1 MGTKNYFELWEIR
14 LFSLCM
20 VMLMVQGVYAYP
32 MLAKFADEGADGS
45 SAADSSAADPFAA
58 GAQGTAGDAGT
69 GAADAGEPL
78 LASGA
83 DASSASEIL
92 TGAADDAAVSSGTG
106 KPCET
111 KSLTE
116 KESQNIMNLLKDGY
130 VGREISSGAKA
141 DTDRDKLEQNK
152 IVLTD
157 PGRELGD
164 VKKELT
170 GTEAPQAAI
179 ISQPN
184 EKFDAWEISQ
194 FLNNSIKG
202 SFAYGIVLEDSL
214 RTARCESLEDP
225 KCSVAGANLKYRNS
239 GAGIKADFVN
249 VWKSMQ
255 NLWEGDVKI
264 PTFTDEE
271 NNILK
276 SAFQGEDKNTF
287 TMKAVKRLQGDLI
300 KNSISIKDGSFEAKL
315 ATNCTSSACVLST
328 YSMFDKYFNSWM
340 SAELTVSNFGPELLY
355 RTKKLIG
362 WTGRRSFLKSTVD
375 KYLDKFRQKF
385 QSPGSL
391 LSRTRMDRAQ
401 ANIDKFG
408 FRKFFDELTNDAGGT
423 GNAPIFM
430 TNDFQ
435 AWWNKMS
442 SPGGYLD
449 SINSLER
456 RYEFIKIVKDFRTF
470 VRAGEANTKMAEQ
483 AYIDAVKQFGPN
495 SGVAKQAYVDY
506 GRQFARWLNQ
516 IDDGPIRPDAPYFFV
531 QHPNS
536 QLYNYGVK
544 QMNSGEVIDL
554 YENPRHI
561 RRIMDKF
568 VDDGDWTNFMNETAK
583 YQSTYET
590 VLRNGI
596 DTGNIQLYKFDVS
609 KADLAYKVHT
619 ADIDKLVAH
628 IHENVWVNLPQHG
641 WVRLNRGSANMIK
654 HSGVGEV
661 EVYRGGWAKAEA
673 LTPESFSARLT
684 NARVRNNIR
693 GMTGNMDQILLT
705 LEERN
710 WAGRRYWSFL
720 DKLMAQEDSLI
731 KSYFTIKGGIK
742 WTAYPFG
749 YWWVKKGFGVESI
762 SAYQLPDTWK
772 ELTVYQGNGDVYD
785 DAYIDFFAN
794 EGSDQG
800 DIFVQVL
807 NKLPWAAVMNEVSGK
822 FNPLDD
828 LYQSLT
834 KNDLRSETEDLA
846 LYSST
851 AEECPNCTLTL
862 KTTKLQDFS
871 PYFQVNAPVNN
882 YILEDTR
889 TDEAKAK
896 GQTIII
902 YEHHSNLKGETS
914 GDNTI
919 AGGKIDLVEAK
930 QEELTCSDALRKLF
944 KDAPIGL
951 PFVDISGDTMA
962 KLGPAAGGLLGG
974 MESISYGMF
983 FWGGIFSTVA
993 IQTLIAPKL
1002 QDCVD
1007 YDEGYYV
1014 HYFVPVK
1021 EKAAE
1026 GGTAQ
1031 GGAAQ
1036 AGGKTAAELSTQ
1048 KVQDFVAGLNERFK
1062 AAFAGE
1068 GTNDF
1073 TKQAAEKLGAEI
1085 DKFANNATDSDIV
1098 QATLTLQGRS
1108 SGQVTGRKLF
1118 YFWCGAGCEMHASE
1132 YRTEGKAVTKD
1143 SETGTELTFDF
1154 AQDKLL
1160 RDGKPIVESPDFTR
1174 MSDVFNSNGPFQSMP
1189 RRLTV
1194 SCMAASGGKAIEM
1207 NARGEATVLNPELL
1221 RCIQDGVLAQTGLPL
1236 EGENLS
1242 QAFGNVETVV
1252 SSTHPNIKPMQD
1264 SIVAEGVPRRSAEGS
1279 DATLILSADNRLNLS
1294 KSSDGI
1300 TDVGTLKSII
1310 FANGSMV
1317 VKPDGCIIIWLRH
1330 HAAGI
1335 LEQNDAQGLD
1345 TKLTDSKNPETGCE
1359 EPALNFE
1366 VMPNS
1371 ESDYSKAK
1379 VEAFNKSLDRLGP
1392 FQIFETQDK
1401 RYVLY
1406 SGTPPDCQPFLR
1418 VIDKA
1423 TGKFTDYA
1431 MNNMKETPT
1440 GLQFTDQ
1447 DGKEHTLDFSTKDG
1461 MPQVAF
1467 DNKPETLLSAQG
1479 RNGSFW
1485 YDPEKGLWYAE
1496 NAQLLPL
1503 LEAFRDGIAT
1513 KVGANGEVTS
1523 TASGNVLNLNLGGS
1537 SPNLLDLPSLPEQP
1551 EMLLLFVLSLLGV
1564 MVAVRVRVRR
1574 H

>member
-1 MGTKNYFELWEIR
+1 MGQRKYFELWEIR

-20 VMLMVQGVYAYP
+20 IMLMVQGVYAYP
-32 MLAKFADEGADGS
+32 VLFQDGS
-45 SAADSSAADPFAA
+45 DSGGTNPADPFTASPPSSTE
-58 GAQGTAGDAGT
+58 AQANATDATEPSFVSGDGTIGGDT
-69 GAADAGEPL
+69 GADAGMPSL
-78 LASGA
+78 
-83 DASSASEIL
+83 
-92 TGAADDAAVSSGTG
+92 GTG

-111 KSLTE
+111 KSLTPE
-116 KESQNIMNLLKDGY
+116 ESQNIMNLLKDGY
-130 VGREISSGAKA
+130 VGREISSGAQA

-164 VKKELT
+164 VKKEIT
-170 GTEAPQAAI
+170 DTEKPQAAI
-179 ISQPN
+179 VEQPN

-202 SFAYGIVLEDSL
+202 AFAYGIVLEDSL
-214 RTARCESLEDP
+214 RTARCEELSDP
-225 KCSVAGANLKYRNS
+225 KCSVSGANLKYRNS

-264 PTFTDEE
+264 SAFTDEE
-271 NNILK
+271 NDILK
-276 SAFQGEDKNTF
+276 SAFQGEDKETF
-287 TMKAVKRLQGDLI
+287 NMKVAQRLQSDLI
-300 KNSISIKDGSFEAKL
+300 KNSIRVKGGSFEAKL

-340 SAELTVSNFGPELLY
+340 SSELTVSNFGPELLY
-355 RTKKLIG
+355 RSKKLFG
-362 WTGRRSFLKSTVD
+362 WVGRRSFLKGTIEN
-375 KYLDKFRQKF
+375 YLDKFRRKF
-385 QSPGSL
+385 ESPGSFI
-391 LSRTRMDRAQ
+391 SNFRMDRAQ

-408 FRKFFDELTNDAGGT
+408 FRKFFDELTNDVGGT
-423 GNAPIFM
+423 ANAPIFM

-456 RYEFIKIVKDFRTF
+456 KHEFVKIVKDFRTYIG
-470 VRAGEANTKMAEQ
+470 AGEANSAMAER
-483 AYIDAVKQFGPN
+483 AYAEAVKAYGPN
-495 SGVAKQAYVDY
+495 SGVARQAYVDY

-516 IDDGPIRPDAPYFFV
+516 MDDGPLRPDAPFFFV
-531 QHPNS
+531 RHPNS
-536 QLYNYGVK
+536 QLYNYGVR

-568 VDDGDWTNFMNETAK
+568 VDDGDWKGFMDEAYK

-590 VLRNGI
+590 VVKDGI
-596 DTGNIQLYKFDVS
+596 DTGYIQLYKFDVS
-609 KADLAYKVHT
+609 KADLAYKVHV
-619 ADIDKLVAH
+619 ADVDKLVAQV
-628 IHENVWVNLPQHG
+628 HENVWVNLPQHG
-641 WVRLNRGSANMIK
+641 WVRLNQGTADMVK

-661 EVYRGGWAKAEA
+661 EVYKGGWAQAEA

-693 GMTGNMDQILLT
+693 VMNGNMDQILGT
-705 LEERN
+705 LKERN

-720 DKLMAQEDSLI
+720 DKLMAQEDELI
-731 KSYFTIKGGIK
+731 KSYFSIKGGIK

-762 SAYQLPDTWK
+762 SQYQLPDTWK
-772 ELTVYQGNGDVYD
+772 ELSIYQGNGDVYD

-807 NKLPWAAVMNEVSGK
+807 NYLPWAAIMNEVSGK
-822 FNPLDD
+822 FNPLNDM
-828 LYQSLT
+828 YQSLT
-834 KNDLRSETEDLA
+834 KNELRSTTEDLA

-851 AEECPNCTLTL
+851 AEECAGCTLTL

-871 PYFQVNAPVNN
+871 PFFQVNAPVNN

-889 TDEAKAK
+889 TDEAKEK

-914 GDNTI
+914 GDNTV

-930 QEELTCSDALRKLF
+930 QEETTCSDALRKLF
-944 KDAPIGL
+944 KDAPIGI
-951 PFVDISGDTMA
+951 PFYDVPDEAFA
-962 KLGPAAGGLLGG
+962 KLGSASGGLLAG
-974 MESISYGMF
+974 MEAITYLTFS
-983 FWGGIFSTVA
+983 WGGIFSTVA

-1014 HYFVPVK
+1014 HYFVPVREK
-1021 EKAAE
+1021 E
-1026 GGTAQ
+1026 
-1031 GGAAQ
+1031 GAA
-1036 AGGKTAAELSTQ
+1036 GKEGEQTTAELSTQ
-1048 KVQDFVAGLNERFK
+1048 KVQDFVAGLNEKFK
-1062 AAFAGE
+1062 AAFAGQDTE
-1068 GTNDF
+1068 NDL
-1073 TKQAAEKLGAEI
+1073 TKEAAEKLGAEI

-1132 YRTEGKAVTKD
+1132 YKTEGKAVTKD

-1174 MSDVFNSNGPFQSMP
+1174 MADVFNSNGPFQSIP

-1194 SCMAASGGKAIEM
+1194 SCLPAYGSKAMEI
-1207 NARGEATVLNPELL
+1207 NARGEATVLDQGLL
-1221 RCIQDGVLAQTGLPL
+1221 KCIQDGVLAQTGLPL

-1264 SIVAEGVPRRSAEGS
+1264 SIVAEGVPRRAAEGS
-1279 DATLILSADNRLNLS
+1279 DAKVILSADNQLNLS

-1335 LEQNDAQGLD
+1335 LGQNDAQGLR
-1345 TKLTDSKNPETGCE
+1345 TQLTDTVNPETGCP

-1366 VMPNS
+1366 VMPND

-1379 VEAFNKSLDRLGP
+1379 VEAFNKSLGSMGP
-1392 FQIFETQDK
+1392 FQIFETEDK

-1406 SGTPPDCQPFLR
+1406 SGTYPECQPFLR

-1423 TGKFTDYA
+1423 TGKYEDYA
-1431 MNNMKETPT
+1431 INDLKQTPT
-1440 GLQFTDQ
+1440 GISFTDQ
-1447 DGKEHTLDFSTKDG
+1447 DGQQHTLDFGVKDG
-1461 MPQVAF
+1461 IPQVSF

-1513 KVGANGEVTS
+1513 KVAPNGEVTS
-1523 TASGNVLNLNLGGS
+1523 TASGNVLNLNLGS
-1537 SPNLLDLPSLPEQP
+1537 TSPNLLDLPSLPEEP
-1551 EMLLLFVLSLLGV
+1551 GMLLLFLLSLLGV
-1564 MVAVRVRVRR
+1564 MVAVRSRR
-1574 H
+1574 TRCSVAE